1 MHTFSPTT
9 KIESAKVNE
18 NFTDLSTGDAD
29 IDNNRLQLYRGDTC
43 YDHVKSGLVWSLSSG
58 LNGTM
63 TTGIAYVT
71 SPTGLSVRLSVAAIA
86 SRAFTASKDTY
97 VDLAYDGT
105 IYYTEVANGATTGFG
120 LSANRV
126 RLAKVVT
133 NGSTITSVQKS
144 DWDAMGEEIRP
155 RNAFIRQR
163 TFGYNH
169 ASSQTIT
176 AGGGMTDL
184 AGATFNFIKKTDK
197 PLKIILQGGAYKITN
212 TGEIKVRVVLG
223 ASAYFAPDGTGWTY
237 FHNTLYDHRNWSWQ
251 KVLYDIPAGS
261 YPIKIQAQAMV
272 DSLSID
278 TQDTYVLTVEEA

>member
-29 IDNNRLQLYRGDTC
+29 IDNNRLQLYRDDTC

-133 NGSTITSVQKS
+133 NGSTITSVQKCIS
-144 DWDAMGEEIRP
+144 
-155 RNAFIRQR
+155 
-163 TFGYNH
+163 
-169 ASSQTIT
+169 
-176 AGGGMTDL
+176 
-184 AGATFNFIKKTDK
+184 
-197 PLKIILQGGAYKITN
+197 
-212 TGEIKVRVVLG
+212 
-223 ASAYFAPDGTGWTY
+223 
-237 FHNTLYDHRNWSWQ
+237 
-251 KVLYDIPAGS
+251 
-261 YPIKIQAQAMV
+261 
-272 DSLSID
+272 
-278 TQDTYVLTVEEA
+278 